1 MMSATST
8 PPKAVPRTLLPTPFF
23 DRIDPL
29 NLVKSWRGWNGYL
42 SAEYLECPEK
52 EYFSIRNQAT
62 LLDLSPMCKYRIKGP
77 DAERVINR
85 MIIRDIRKIKVGR
98 VAYTMWCDEEGMTID
113 DGTVFRLGENEFL
126 LLCAEHMFTWLH
138 ECAWGFDV
146 TITDDTDNLC
156 ALALQGPTVFSV
168 LKTAGLESVST
179 MKPFDVREVEPGL
192 WISRTG
198 YTGDLGYELFTAP
211 SKALALWDRL
221 WAAGKHWGICPI
233 GLEALDLV
241 RLETGFLSPGE
252 DFQPVQLVLRHG
264 RGRTPFEL
272 GFGRLVDFDKGHFN
286 GRRALLEHQK
296 RGPRYH
302 LVRLDIEG
310 KEPATNSYIYHGDS
324 KVVGHV
330 TSSAWS
336 PTAKR
341 NIALAELKA
350 PYGGEIR
357 DGLAAEIYVYKEG
370 VWLKRIKAA
379 KVIDDAFYS
388 NKRSR
393 ETPPRPF

>member
-1 MMSATST
+1 MMNATTMAPIS
-8 PPKAVPRTLLPTPFF
+8 VPRTLLPTPFHEK
-23 DRIDPL
+23 L
-29 NLVKSWRGWNGYL
+29 AGMNLLQAWRGWNGYL
-42 SAEYLECPEK
+42 SADVYECSEK
-52 EYFSIRNQAT
+52 EYFAIRNLAT
-62 LLDLSPMCKYRIKGP
+62 LMDLSPMCKYRITGP
-77 DAERVINR
+77 DAVRVINR

-98 VAYTMWCDEEGMTID
+98 VAYAMWCDEEGMTID
-113 DGTVFRLGENEFL
+113 DGTVFRIGENEFL
-126 LLCAEHMFTWLH
+126 LFCAEHMYLWLH
-138 ECAWGFDV
+138 ECGWGFDV
-146 TITDDTDNLC
+146 KITDETHALC
-156 ALALQGPTVFSV
+156 ALSLQGPTTFSV
-168 LKTAGLESVST
+168 LKEAGLESIAS

-211 SKALALWDRL
+211 ENAHALWDRL
-221 WAAGKHWGICPI
+221 WSAGKHWGICPI
-233 GLEALDLV
+233 GLDALDLV
-241 RLETGFLSPGE
+241 RLETGFLAPGD
-252 DFQPVQLVLRHG
+252 DFQPVQLVLRYR

-272 GFGRLVDFDKGHFN
+272 GFGRLVDFEKGHFN

-310 KEPATNSYIYHGDS
+310 KEPASNSYIYHGES

-350 PYGGEIR
+350 PYGDTVR
-357 DGLAAEIYVYKEG
+357 DGLLAEIYIYKEG
-370 VWLKRIKAA
+370 VWLKRNMKA
-379 KVIDDAFYS
+379 KVIDEPFYH
-388 NKRSR
+388 NARSR
-393 ETPPRPF
+393 QTPPRPF